1 MVDNTMLHDIIDQ
14 FDIENNFEY
23 CFSLYC
29 NFLEREG
36 KWNLCENNR
45 SKNNFRCRM
54 RKCHKGD
61 IEKSREFQKF
71 ENWIEKRKVRE
82 QKEVELR
89 AIKINRQN
97 EQRSKEELL
106 KLSHKYIKLE
116 KQLQEKDKE
125 IVSLKEQIKLL
136 EQKHETLLNK
146 YLDECDSDSD

>member
-1 MVDNTMLHDIIDQ
+1 MLHDIMDQ

-106 KLSHKYIKLE
+106 KLEKENISLK
-116 KQLQEKDKE
+116 KQLEEKDK
-125 IVSLKEQIKLL
+125 LIKLL